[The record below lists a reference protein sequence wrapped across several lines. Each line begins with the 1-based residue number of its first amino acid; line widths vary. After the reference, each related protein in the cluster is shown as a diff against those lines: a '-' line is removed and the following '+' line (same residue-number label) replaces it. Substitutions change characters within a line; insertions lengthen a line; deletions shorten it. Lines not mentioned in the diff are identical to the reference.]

1 MSESVTKVKDLK
13 PGMENISTAV
23 RILESYGVRTIDT
36 KAGTRTLGEYM
47 VGDDTGKV
55 KLVVWGSK
63 APSLSVGEVV
73 EVKNAWVTVFKGE
86 VQLNAGK
93 STSIEKLPDDAVP
106 SAEDIPDEVPKAPEG
121 VGRAPPRRPR
131 SGRFGGRGRGRGGFR

>member
-13 PGMENISTAV
+13 PGMENISAAV
-23 RILESYGVRTIDT
+23 RVLESYGVRTIDT

-63 APSLSVGEVV
+63 APSLGIGDVV
-73 EVKNAWVTVFKGE
+73 EIKNAWVTVFKGE

-93 STSIEKLPDDAVP
+93 NSSIEKLPDSAIP
-106 SAEDIPDEVPKAPEG
+106 SADEIPNEVPKAEG
-121 VGRAPPRRPR
+121 GERTPPRRPR
-131 SGRFGGRGRGRGGFR
+131 SGRFGGRGRGRGGYR

>member
-13 PGMENISTAV
+13 PGMENINTAV

-63 APSLSVGEVV
+63 AASLNVGEAI
-73 EVKNAWVTVFKGE
+73 ELKNAWVTVFKGE

-93 STSIEKLPDDAVP
+93 NSNIEKLPEDAVP
-106 SAEDIPDEVPKAPEG
+106 SAENIPDETPRAEG
-121 VGRAPPRRPR
+121 GGRPPSRRPR
-131 SGRFGGRGRGRGGFR
+131 SGRFGGRGRGRGGYR